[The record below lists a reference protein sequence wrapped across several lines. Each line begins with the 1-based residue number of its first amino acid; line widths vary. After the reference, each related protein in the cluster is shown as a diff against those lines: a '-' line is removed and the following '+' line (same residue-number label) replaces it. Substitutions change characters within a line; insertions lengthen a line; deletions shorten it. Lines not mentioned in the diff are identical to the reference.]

1 MNKQL
6 PIRVVITLNNNNM
19 KTIKLSVLALG
30 TMFLYSCG
38 ESKQESVKEVAPA
51 VDATTLLADDG
62 PKYDINAIDGTAPVV
77 ELSIAAIGANMAEMK
92 YDKSNLEVASGST
105 VKLTFE
111 SKATDPAMPHNWI
124 LIRKGNL
131 DRIARKGMEAGADKS
146 YVPSDDDIL
155 VASKLL
161 GPNEKQVLTFPAPPA
176 GEYQFVCTY
185 PGHSMMMQ
193 GVFIVK

>member
-1 MNKQL
+1 
-6 PIRVVITLNNNNM
+6 M
-19 KTIKLSVLALG
+19 KNRKLSVLALC
-30 TMFLYSCG
+30 TVLLYSCG
-38 ESKQESVKEVAPA
+38 GSKEESAKEVAPA

-62 PKYDINAIDGTAPVV
+62 PKYDVNAIDSTAPVV
-77 ELSIAAIGANMAEMK
+77 ELSIAAIGANMSEMK

-105 VKLTFE
+105 VKLNFE

-124 LIRKGNL
+124 L
-131 DRIARKGMEAGADKS
+131 KGMEAGADKS

-161 GPNEKQVLTFPAPPA
+161 GPDEKQVLTFPAPPV

>member
-1 MNKQL
+1 MET
-6 PIRVVITLNNNNM
+6 R
-19 KTIKLSVLALG
+19 KLSVLALC
-30 TMFLYSCG
+30 TVLLYSCG
-38 ESKQESVKEVAPA
+38 GSKEESAKEVAPA

-62 PKYDINAIDGTAPVV
+62 PKYDVNAIDRTAPVV
-77 ELSIAAIGANMAEMK
+77 ELSIAAIGANMSEMK
-92 YDKSNLEVASGST
+92 YDQSKLEVASGST
-105 VKLTFE
+105 VKLNFE
-111 SKATDPAMPHNWI
+111 SKATDSAMPHNWI

-131 DRIARKGMEAGADKS
+131 DRIARKGMEAGVDKS

-161 GPNEKQVLTFPAPPA
+161 GPNEKQTLTFPAPPI